1 MPRGAHPANVQS
13 DLRGGHLKKYNRE
26 FAAGALQSV
35 SLIAKDLGILAAE
48 RIRHLQAIFSAIDAL
63 SDRSDQSCITSD
75 LARCGRWIAGDVCG
89 DIDDAVESIAQ
100 TLQDVH

>member
-1 MPRGAHPANVQS
+1 MKNYS
-13 DLRGGHLKKYNRE
+13 KE

-63 SDRSDQSCITSD
+63 SDRSDQAYVARD

>member
-1 MPRGAHPANVQS
+1 M
-13 DLRGGHLKKYNRE
+13 KKYSKE

-35 SLIAKDLGILAAE
+35 SLMAKDLGLLAAE

-63 SDRSDQSCITSD
+63 SERSDQARIARD
-75 LARCGRWIAGDVCG
+75 LARCGNWIAGDVCV